1 MVGEDGEAKETKETK
16 MKKKKPWLRTA
27 AVCMLRAGR
36 SDAAAASAVGEA
48 SLQTTI
54 QIFATFSFFLAFRFR
69 KKKKKKRRARKG
81 CVATYEVAVAARL
94 ESDGPSR
101 ERGNGRKGKKK
112 KNVAPQNRRPNR
124 GLRRCFVVSCR
135 RRGSRSM
142 RASGVANPSGLLKA
156 CAVPRWVKKSERTA
170 SARFGRL
177 LKRINAV

>member
-1 MVGEDGEAKETKETK
+1 MK
-16 MKKKKPWLRTA
+16 KKKKPWLRTA

-54 QIFATFSFFLAFRFR
+54 QIFATFFFPSRVPFSQ
-69 KKKKKKRRARKG
+69 KKKKSASVRVVSRRTKWRWLLDSRATDQVGNGEMEEKEKKR
-81 CVATYEVAVAARL
+81 
-94 ESDGPSR
+94 
-101 ERGNGRKGKKK
+101 K

-156 CAVPRWVKKSERTA
+156 CAVPRWVKKSDRTA